1 MMPMVTI
8 ADSLNQTTSSELN
21 NANFHGNAEEPEPA
35 KEVDGAVDMMV
46 AKEPHFL
53 NRPQDYSQITDE
65 LNSKFN
71 Y

>member
-1 MMPMVTI
+1 MMLMITI
-8 ADSLNQTTSSELN
+8 ADLLNPTISLELN
-21 NANFHGNAEEPEPA
+21 NANSLGNAEEPEPA